1 MHDERI
7 KAILLI
13 SETSQLFKMVSENT
27 ETTSALQA
35 EFLQSLTTQ
44 PVPPIDLPSEMDG
57 STMFNT
63 GPDLNELLNSFE
75 PDRDLDFSTFFEL
88 LPDPA
93 ASMAL
98 LPHHLPQTN
107 LATLGGTEWDQVSS
121 LSFDHVAI
129 LMSGR

>member
-1 MHDERI
+1 
-7 KAILLI
+7 
-13 SETSQLFKMVSENT
+13 MVSENT

-44 PVPPIDLPSEMDG
+44 PVPPIDLASEMDG

-75 PDRDLDFSTFFEL
+75 PDGDLDFSTFFEP

-107 LATLGGTEWDQVSS
+107 LATLGGTEWDQVSFP
-121 LSFDHVAI
+121 SFDHHVAI
-129 LMSGR
+129 LTCTR